1 MPASLTPQTRDHL
14 RRVVVEEVLPR
25 FGKDPDKA
33 QTAAAAKLG
42 FNQSTISR
50 FVRGEGGSM
59 KLAEAVAK
67 FLNDS
72 TSRVLGLGA
81 NETVSPKLREIPGF
95 AAAMEE
101 ARRQVKDEY
110 RGLDPQRLES
120 AADHRMVP
128 PPQRIIPGLLIQLA
142 LCLPP
147 SDPPSSERR
156 PRRKK

>member
-1 MPASLTPQTRDHL
+1 MPASLTPETREHL
-14 RRVVVEEVLPR
+14 RRVVVDEVLPR

-33 QTAAAAKLG
+33 QTAAANKLG
-42 FNQSTISR
+42 VNQSTISR
-50 FVRGEGGSM
+50 FVNGQGGSM

-81 NETVSPKLREIPGF
+81 NEVTSPKLREIPGF
-95 AAAMEE
+95 AAAMDE

-110 RGLDPQRLES
+110 RGLDPQRLEA

-142 LCLPP
+142 LCLP
-147 SDPPSSERR
+147 SEPPGSERR
-156 PRRKK
+156 PKRKK